1 MKDFV
6 LSVHVKAI
14 PVDSKGIMR
23 DTVGN
28 SVYITTEDMTDN
40 MIEMFMLLAEKK
52 FIEKNK
58 EERD

>member
-23 DTVGN
+23 DTVEN

>member
-14 PVDSKGIMR
+14 PIDEKGIMR

-28 SVYITTEDMTDN
+28 NVYITTEDMTDN

-58 EERD
+58 EEE